1 LGGRGRNDF
10 ALFFESGVYNRPMP
24 WRFALDAYLQGG
36 VVGIH
41 RRDGFVDGG
50 LTLTRPVYRR
60 FSAGFGVWGGAQP
73 GVARLGVGPRVTM
86 RVRNNVRV
94 HLDWRQR
101 IAGKAEPGSG
111 GAVTLAGDF

>member
-1 LGGRGRNDF
+1 LGGSGRNDF

-50 LTLTRPVYRR
+50 LTLTRPVIG
-60 FSAGFGVWGGAQP
+60 GFPLV
-73 GVARLGVGPRVTM
+73 
-86 RVRNNVRV
+86 
-94 HLDWRQR
+94 
-101 IAGKAEPGSG
+101 SG
-111 GAVTLAGDF
+111 YGAVLNRASPASTWGRA